1 MTPIDQDLQPRQISI
16 DSIFTRRQIRV
27 SKIIVHENFTDS
39 MTDLAILKLG
49 KKNLSGDPF
58 YKNKRSRFQFTEER
72 VDLSVVSPACLPDI
86 GESSLGQDGHVYGE
100 H

>member
-27 SKIIVHENFTDS
+27 SKILVHENFTDS

-58 YKNKRSRFQFTEER
+58 YKNKPSIFPIHRREGGSISCQPC
-72 VDLSVVSPACLPDI
+72 LSS
-86 GESSLGQDGHVYGE
+86 
-100 H
+100 

>member
-27 SKIIVHENFTDS
+27 SKILVHENFTDS

-58 YKNKRSRFQFTEER
+58 YKNKRSIFPIHRREGGSISCQPC
-72 VDLSVVSPACLPDI
+72 LSS
-86 GESSLGQDGHVYGE
+86 
-100 H
+100 

>member
-27 SKIIVHENFTDS
+27 SKILVHENFTDS

-58 YKNKRSRFQFTEER
+58 YKNKHSIFPIHRREGGSISCQPR
-72 VDLSVVSPACLPDI
+72 LSS
-86 GESSLGQDGHVYGE
+86 
-100 H
+100 

>member
-27 SKIIVHENFTDS
+27 SKIIVHDNFTDS

-58 YKNKRSRFQFTEER
+58 YKKNKPSRFPIHRREGGSISCQPC
-72 VDLSVVSPACLPDI
+72 LSS
-86 GESSLGQDGHVYGE
+86 
-100 H
+100 

>member
-27 SKIIVHENFTDS
+27 SKILVHENFIDS
-39 MTDLAILKLG
+39 ITDLAILKLG

-58 YKNKRSRFQFTEER
+58 YKNKPSRFPIHRREGGSISCQPC
-72 VDLSVVSPACLPDI
+72 LSS
-86 GESSLGQDGHVYGE
+86 
-100 H
+100 